1 MRTQYRKLNCLLAG
15 AATILVSHPMATATA
30 SPPLVTTFHFVPPPD
45 TLTGLCSFPVLYSA
59 VLDGTRTD
67 HVNANGN
74 PTFSDFHS
82 IEQDVLSAN
91 GVTLASAPYV
101 NQQKWIYDSNG
112 NVIHVYAVGVIERI
126 PLPDGEV
133 FLSAG
138 RTDQVSR
145 DNPAA
150 LTPDV
155 GRSGDVSA
163 LCAALAG

>member
-1 MRTQYRKLNCLLAG
+1 MRVPSRTLSCLIA
-15 AATILVSHPMATATA
+15 AATAALSWLPMTTATA
-30 SPPLVTTFHFVPPPD
+30 STPSVTTFHFVPPVD
-45 TLTGLCSFPVLYSA
+45 TLTGLCSFPVLLNA
-59 VLDGTRTD
+59 TLDGTRTD
-67 HVNANGN
+67 HVDANGN

-91 GVTLASAPYV
+91 GVTLTATPYV
-101 NQQKWIYDSNG
+101 NQQKWIYDSSG
-112 NVIHVYAVGVIERI
+112 NIVHIYAVGVIERI
-126 PLPDGEV
+126 PLPDGET

-138 RTDQVSR
+138 RTDQINR

-155 GRSGDVSA
+155 GRSGDVAS